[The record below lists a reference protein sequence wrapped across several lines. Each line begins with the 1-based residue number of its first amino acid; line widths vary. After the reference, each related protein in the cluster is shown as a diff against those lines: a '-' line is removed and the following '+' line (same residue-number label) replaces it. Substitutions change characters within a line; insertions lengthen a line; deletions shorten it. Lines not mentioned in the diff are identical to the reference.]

1 MKKILVVWIII
12 AVILIA
18 GLTILGFHIKK
29 QNEPYKKLEKELEK
43 QAISLIGEKPSY
55 FPNGGKL
62 TLEDFRNNNYE
73 VSLKV
78 DNDVCTDGYVI
89 VSKNMGILDYK
100 GYVKCNNYTTH
111 GYKK

>member
-1 MKKILVVWIII
+1 MKKILGIWIIV

-18 GLTILGFHIKK
+18 GLTFLGFHIKK

-55 FPNGGKL
+55 LPGGGKL
-62 TLEDFRNNNYE
+62 TLIDLSNNNYY
-73 VSLKV
+73 VDMKV
-78 DNDVCTDGYVI
+78 NNDVCSDGYII
-89 VSKNMGILDYK
+89 VTKNMGLYNYK
-100 GYVKCNNYTTH
+100 GYIKCNNYTTH